1 MLDLI
6 KDKILLPL
14 IYAAA
19 IISAAIIGI
28 FMVFSVSPVWLR
40 FFPYILI
47 AFGFFGGF
55 ALSFVP
61 VFKGRKFLPVICVTV
76 AAVLTG
82 ILIAVLL

>member
-28 FMVFSVSPVWLR
+28 FMFFSVSPVWLR

-61 VFKGRKFLPVICVTV
+61 LFKGRKFLPVICVTV

>member
-6 KDKILLPL
+6 KVKILLPL